1 MFLVCGEAL
10 FDVFVV
16 EDRPDGLTLDARPGG
31 SPFNVAIGLARLG
44 WPVWGLMGLSADF
57 FGDRLRAVLAKEGV
71 GLVPL
76 PDRRAPTNLAVVRLD
91 DRGVPAYSFGVP
103 ETADQ
108 SILPGDLP
116 DLPDSIRA
124 IHLGSI
130 DTALEPVG
138 SALLA
143 LAQRETAR
151 RFIAY
156 DPNVR
161 LTVEPDPEIWRRTL
175 DNLAPLVDL
184 MKISTEDLDLLY
196 PGRDPEEAAHS
207 WLALG
212 PGLVVITDG
221 EKGARAWTGR
231 VSLSLPCH
239 PGPLVDTV
247 GAGDTF
253 QAGLLA
259 ALAEMGHL
267 SREGLA
273 SLDRERLAAALDF
286 AARAAAA
293 TCSRR
298 GADPPRRHAL
308 PHLPEKCP

>member
-44 WPVWGLMGLSADF
+44 WPVQGLMGLSADF
-57 FGDRLRAVLAKEGV
+57 FGDRLRAVLAREGV
-71 GLVPL
+71 GTVPL

-91 DRGVPAYSFGVP
+91 DRGVPTYAFGVS
-103 ETADQ
+103 ETADRA
-108 SILPGDLP
+108 IRPEDLP
-116 DLPDSIRA
+116 DLPEAIQA
-124 IHLGSI
+124 IHMGSI
-130 DTALEPVG
+130 NTAMEPVAT
-138 SALLA
+138 ALLA
-143 LAQRETAR
+143 LAQRETGR
-151 RFIAY
+151 RFLAY

-161 LTVEPDPEIWRRTL
+161 LTVEPDQEVWRRS
-175 DNLAPLVDL
+175 LASLVSLVDL
-184 MKISTEDLDLLY
+184 LKISSEDLALLY
-196 PGRDPEEAAHS
+196 PGRDLEDAARS
-207 WLALG
+207 WLDQG

-221 EKGARAWTGR
+221 ENGAQAWTAEHH
-231 VSLSLPCH
+231 LSLPCH
-239 PGPLVDTV
+239 AGPVVDTV

-267 SREGLA
+267 SRKGLKA
-273 SLDRERLAAALDF
+273 LDRERLAAVLDF
-286 AARAAAA
+286 AARAAAV

-298 GADPPRRHAL
+298 GADPPQRTEL
-308 PHLPEKCP
+308 PIIP